1 MKKIKIKPSV
11 VVIAF
16 SVFISIL
23 AVSSGVFVYTQ
34 DKEVSVTDKAKKD
47 EQLTVAL
54 VNEDAG
60 GNLNNVNYNFGQEF
74 TNLLTNAG
82 DSKENW
88 VTMPRSL
95 AESKYSDGSADVII
109 YISNDFSDKILQLE
123 SFNPSQAKIGYKVK
137 KSTDTVK
144 EKNVESQVG
153 TYLNLI
159 NQRVIKMYFSSVIG
173 NLDDAKRNV
182 ANIVND
188 QETSYTSLSNYIYT
202 PSNAAS
208 QNLGGLTSYATALQ
222 SGNKAFEDSQANFTK
237 GVFEMLNS
245 TSNGLN
251 GELPEVKSF
260 VDLQADIAKSNV
272 ATANTAISD
281 QFKTDTDLYNSL
293 NDNALSSLN
302 KFYAPSAITSESN
315 GGNTVYNL
323 FANSISDYNGI
334 IENYRSQVENTRNRL
349 MDLLN
354 QVQGTRS
361 KVSEQYFNA
370 DLGLDKN
377 NYLGI
382 GNREDR
388 KSAIKGDVQNQITN
402 QQVKNALANQIKSS
416 LGGTL
421 PSEYEGEI
429 ANLMGSIDVNSADYN
444 ALFSKLESMG
454 AITSDEVAAYQAK
467 LGLLNQY
474 QSVKGVTTA
483 GGATYSFLTAED
495 AKPSQSNV
503 VSINVAPTST
513 QVTTTQVTDSAK
525 DASEAESKDKQ
536 TNSQESTETKQD
548 ATTVAITD
556 VSGGRV
562 VFADDCS
569 TSKQITSAQSLK
581 IAYTF
586 DSLAV
591 GTHTINFNLKI
602 GDSTIPMTY
611 TTFVTDTADDVALV
625 KEDLKAILAQLSNI
639 STAAAMVQTL
649 YGEPGQTDLS
659 KINVANP
666 SANSVVKMYGNLTY
680 DNIAGLD
687 IDNYK
692 NSGLTLYTELTNE
705 MTELQSAINDLP
717 GLSDERLP
725 RNYFAQGLQ
734 SLVAWY
740 NSAADSLNAEFSNWS
755 HNQAKVLN
763 VAPYGSGNADGTSLY
778 VDASS
783 GDALYSSIS
792 ELVKSTSDKAQS
804 TTSNYQALGTMTDQF
819 TQLVSQVN
827 TIQKDVDDTM
837 ANTNKLISSQAGNIQ
852 ESTTYA
858 TNFSKV
864 LKNARSGGTDNEA
877 VMNFLSNPV
886 NITKK
891 TTSGVVAEKDNKIW
905 IVVTA
910 LVSSILSIIVT
921 YFLTK
926 SSKPKSN

>member
-1 MKKIKIKPSV
+1 MKKIKIKPSI

-23 AVSSGVFVYTQ
+23 AISSGVFVYTQ

-281 QFKTDTDLYNSL
+281 QFKTDTDLYNNL

-402 QQVKNALANQIKSS
+402 QQVKDALANQIKSS

-444 ALFSKLESMG
+444 VLFSKLESMG

-474 QSVKGVTTA
+474 QAVKGVTTA

-513 QVTTTQVTDSAK
+513 QVTTQVTDSAK

-591 GTHTINFNLKI
+591 GTHAINFNLKI

-659 KINVANP
+659 KVNVANP

-717 GLSDERLP
+717 GLSDEHLP

-792 ELVKSTSDKAQS
+792 ELVKSTSDNAQS

>member
-281 QFKTDTDLYNSL
+281 QFKTDTDLYNNL

-388 KSAIKGDVQNQITN
+388 KSAIKGDVQNQVTN
-402 QQVKNALANQIKSS
+402 QQVKDALANQIKSS

-467 LGLLNQY
+467 LGLLSQY
-474 QSVKGVTTA
+474 QAVKGVTTA

-503 VSINVAPTST
+503 VSINVAPTS
-513 QVTTTQVTDSAK
+513 TQVTDSAK

-659 KINVANP
+659 KVNVANP

-792 ELVKSTSDKAQS
+792 ELVKSTSDNAQS

>member
-1 MKKIKIKPSV
+1 MKKIKIKPSI

-23 AVSSGVFVYTQ
+23 AISSGVFVYTQ

-281 QFKTDTDLYNSL
+281 QFKTDTDLYNNL

-402 QQVKNALANQIKSS
+402 QQVKDALANQIKSS

-467 LGLLNQY
+467 LGLLSQY
-474 QSVKGVTTA
+474 QAVKGVTTA

-513 QVTTTQVTDSAK
+513 QVTTQVTDSAK

-591 GTHTINFNLKI
+591 GTHAINFNLKI

-611 TTFVTDTADDVALV
+611 TTFVTDTADDMALV

-639 STAAAMVQTL
+639 ST
-649 YGEPGQTDLS
+649 
-659 KINVANP
+659 
-666 SANSVVKMYGNLTY
+666 
-680 DNIAGLD
+680 
-687 IDNYK
+687 
-692 NSGLTLYTELTNE
+692 
-705 MTELQSAINDLP
+705 
-717 GLSDERLP
+717 
-725 RNYFAQGLQ
+725 
-734 SLVAWY
+734 
-740 NSAADSLNAEFSNWS
+740 
-755 HNQAKVLN
+755 
-763 VAPYGSGNADGTSLY
+763 
-778 VDASS
+778 
-783 GDALYSSIS
+783 
-792 ELVKSTSDKAQS
+792 
-804 TTSNYQALGTMTDQF
+804 
-819 TQLVSQVN
+819 
-827 TIQKDVDDTM
+827 
-837 ANTNKLISSQAGNIQ
+837 
-852 ESTTYA
+852 
-858 TNFSKV
+858 
-864 LKNARSGGTDNEA
+864 
-877 VMNFLSNPV
+877 
-886 NITKK
+886 
-891 TTSGVVAEKDNKIW
+891 
-905 IVVTA
+905 
-910 LVSSILSIIVT
+910 
-921 YFLTK
+921 
-926 SSKPKSN
+926 

>member
-1 MKKIKIKPSV
+1 MKKIKIKPSI

-23 AVSSGVFVYTQ
+23 AISSGVFVYTQ

-281 QFKTDTDLYNSL
+281 QFKTDTDLYNNL

-354 QVQGTRS
+354 QVQETRS

-402 QQVKNALANQIKSS
+402 QQVKDALANQIKSS

-467 LGLLNQY
+467 LSLLSQY
-474 QSVKGVTTA
+474 QAVKGVTTA

-503 VSINVAPTST
+503 VSINVAPTS
-513 QVTTTQVTDSAK
+513 TQVTDSAK

-659 KINVANP
+659 KVNVANP

-792 ELVKSTSDKAQS
+792 ELVKSTSDNAQS

-910 LVSSILSIIVT
+910 IVSSILSIIVT

>member
-1 MKKIKIKPSV
+1 MKKIKIKPSI

-23 AVSSGVFVYTQ
+23 AISSGVFVYTQ

-281 QFKTDTDLYNSL
+281 QFKTDTDLYNNL

-402 QQVKNALANQIKSS
+402 QQVKDALANQIKSS

-444 ALFSKLESMG
+444 VLFSKLESMG

-467 LGLLNQY
+467 LGLLSQY
-474 QSVKGVTTA
+474 QAVKGVTTA

-513 QVTTTQVTDSAK
+513 QVTTQVTDSAK

-591 GTHTINFNLKI
+591 GTHAINFNLKI

-625 KEDLKAILAQLSNI
+625 KEDLKL
-639 STAAAMVQTL
+639 
-649 YGEPGQTDLS
+649 
-659 KINVANP
+659 
-666 SANSVVKMYGNLTY
+666 
-680 DNIAGLD
+680 
-687 IDNYK
+687 
-692 NSGLTLYTELTNE
+692 
-705 MTELQSAINDLP
+705 
-717 GLSDERLP
+717 
-725 RNYFAQGLQ
+725 F
-734 SLVAWY
+734 
-740 NSAADSLNAEFSNWS
+740 
-755 HNQAKVLN
+755 
-763 VAPYGSGNADGTSLY
+763 
-778 VDASS
+778 
-783 GDALYSSIS
+783 
-792 ELVKSTSDKAQS
+792 
-804 TTSNYQALGTMTDQF
+804 
-819 TQLVSQVN
+819 
-827 TIQKDVDDTM
+827 
-837 ANTNKLISSQAGNIQ
+837 
-852 ESTTYA
+852 
-858 TNFSKV
+858 
-864 LKNARSGGTDNEA
+864 
-877 VMNFLSNPV
+877 
-886 NITKK
+886 
-891 TTSGVVAEKDNKIW
+891 
-905 IVVTA
+905 
-910 LVSSILSIIVT
+910 
-921 YFLTK
+921 
-926 SSKPKSN
+926 

>member
-281 QFKTDTDLYNSL
+281 QFKTDTDLYNNL

-388 KSAIKGDVQNQITN
+388 KSAIKDDVQNQVTN
-402 QQVKNALANQIKSS
+402 QQVKDALANQIKSS

-467 LGLLNQY
+467 LGLLSQY
-474 QSVKGVTTA
+474 QAVKGVTTA

-503 VSINVAPTST
+503 VSINVAPTS
-513 QVTTTQVTDSAK
+513 TQVTDSAK

-591 GTHTINFNLKI
+591 GTHTINFNLKF

-659 KINVANP
+659 KVNVANP

-792 ELVKSTSDKAQS
+792 ELVKSTSDNAQS

-926 SSKPKSN
+926 SSKPKSY

>member
-281 QFKTDTDLYNSL
+281 QFKTDTDLYNNL

-302 KFYAPSAITSESN
+302 KFYAPSAITSEFN

-382 GNREDR
+382 GATE
-388 KSAIKGDVQNQITN
+388 KTVNQLLK
-402 QQVKNALANQIKSS
+402 VMFKIKS
-416 LGGTL
+416 
-421 PSEYEGEI
+421 
-429 ANLMGSIDVNSADYN
+429 
-444 ALFSKLESMG
+444 
-454 AITSDEVAAYQAK
+454 
-467 LGLLNQY
+467 
-474 QSVKGVTTA
+474 
-483 GGATYSFLTAED
+483 
-495 AKPSQSNV
+495 
-503 VSINVAPTST
+503 
-513 QVTTTQVTDSAK
+513 
-525 DASEAESKDKQ
+525 
-536 TNSQESTETKQD
+536 
-548 ATTVAITD
+548 
-556 VSGGRV
+556 
-562 VFADDCS
+562 
-569 TSKQITSAQSLK
+569 
-581 IAYTF
+581 
-586 DSLAV
+586 
-591 GTHTINFNLKI
+591 
-602 GDSTIPMTY
+602 
-611 TTFVTDTADDVALV
+611 
-625 KEDLKAILAQLSNI
+625 
-639 STAAAMVQTL
+639 
-649 YGEPGQTDLS
+649 
-659 KINVANP
+659 
-666 SANSVVKMYGNLTY
+666 
-680 DNIAGLD
+680 
-687 IDNYK
+687 
-692 NSGLTLYTELTNE
+692 
-705 MTELQSAINDLP
+705 
-717 GLSDERLP
+717 
-725 RNYFAQGLQ
+725 
-734 SLVAWY
+734 
-740 NSAADSLNAEFSNWS
+740 
-755 HNQAKVLN
+755 
-763 VAPYGSGNADGTSLY
+763 
-778 VDASS
+778 
-783 GDALYSSIS
+783 
-792 ELVKSTSDKAQS
+792 
-804 TTSNYQALGTMTDQF
+804 
-819 TQLVSQVN
+819 
-827 TIQKDVDDTM
+827 
-837 ANTNKLISSQAGNIQ
+837 LIS
-852 ESTTYA
+852 
-858 TNFSKV
+858 K
-864 LKNARSGGTDNEA
+864 
-877 VMNFLSNPV
+877 
-886 NITKK
+886 
-891 TTSGVVAEKDNKIW
+891 
-905 IVVTA
+905 
-910 LVSSILSIIVT
+910 
-921 YFLTK
+921 
-926 SSKPKSN
+926 

>member
-281 QFKTDTDLYNSL
+281 QFKTDTDLYNNL

-377 NYLGI
+377 NYLEI

-388 KSAIKGDVQNQITN
+388 KSAIKGDVQNQVTN
-402 QQVKNALANQIKSS
+402 QQVKDALANQIKSS

-429 ANLMGSIDVNSADYN
+429 ANLMGSIDANSADYN

-467 LGLLNQY
+467 LSLLSQY
-474 QSVKGVTTA
+474 QAVKGVTTA

-513 QVTTTQVTDSAK
+513 QVTTQVTDSAK

-536 TNSQESTETKQD
+536 TNSQESTEIKQG

-659 KINVANP
+659 KVNVANP

-792 ELVKSTSDKAQS
+792 ELVKSTSDNAQS

>member
-281 QFKTDTDLYNSL
+281 QFKTDTDLYNNL

-388 KSAIKGDVQNQITN
+388 KSAIKGDVQNQVTN
-402 QQVKNALANQIKSS
+402 QQVKDALANQIKSS

-467 LGLLNQY
+467 LSLLSQY
-474 QSVKGVTTA
+474 QAVKGVTTA

-513 QVTTTQVTDSAK
+513 QVTTQVTDSAK
-525 DASEAESKDKQ
+525 DASEAELKDKQ

-659 KINVANP
+659 KVNVANP

-792 ELVKSTSDKAQS
+792 ELVKSTSDNAQS

>member
-1 MKKIKIKPSV
+1 MKKIKIKPSI

-23 AVSSGVFVYTQ
+23 AISSGVFVYTQ

-281 QFKTDTDLYNSL
+281 QFKTDTDLYNNL

-354 QVQGTRS
+354 QVQETRS

-402 QQVKNALANQIKSS
+402 QQVKDALANQIKSS

-429 ANLMGSIDVNSADYN
+429 ANLMGSIDVNGADYN

-467 LGLLNQY
+467 LSLLNQY
-474 QSVKGVTTA
+474 QAVKGVTTA

-503 VSINVAPTST
+503 VSINVAPTSA

-659 KINVANP
+659 KITVANP

-692 NSGLTLYTELTNE
+692 NLGLTLYTELTNE

-740 NSAADSLNAEFSNWS
+740 NTAADSLNAEFSNWS

-792 ELVKSTSDKAQS
+792 ELVKSTSDNAQS

>member
-1 MKKIKIKPSV
+1 MKKIKIKPSI

-23 AVSSGVFVYTQ
+23 AISSGVFVYTQ

-182 ANIVND
+182 TNIVND

-281 QFKTDTDLYNSL
+281 QFKTDTDLYNNL

-388 KSAIKGDVQNQITN
+388 KSAIKGDVQNQVTN
-402 QQVKNALANQIKSS
+402 QQVKDALANQIKSS

-467 LGLLNQY
+467 LGLLSQY
-474 QSVKGVTTA
+474 QAVKGVTTA

-513 QVTTTQVTDSAK
+513 QVTTQVTDSAK
-525 DASEAESKDKQ
+525 DASAAESKDKQ

-562 VFADDCS
+562 VFADDCT

-591 GTHTINFNLKI
+591 GTHIINFNLKI

-659 KINVANP
+659 KVNVANP

-792 ELVKSTSDKAQS
+792 ELVKSTSDNAQS

>member
-281 QFKTDTDLYNSL
+281 QFKTDTDLYNNL
-293 NDNALSSLN
+293 NANALSSLN

-323 FANSISDYNGI
+323 FANSILDYNGI

-388 KSAIKGDVQNQITN
+388 KSAIKGDVQNQVTN
-402 QQVKNALANQIKSS
+402 QQVKDALANQIKSS

-454 AITSDEVAAYQAK
+454 AITSDEVATYQAK
-467 LGLLNQY
+467 LGLLSQY
-474 QSVKGVTTA
+474 QAVKGVTTA

-513 QVTTTQVTDSAK
+513 QVTTQVTDSAK

-659 KINVANP
+659 KVNVANP

-763 VAPYGSGNADGTSLY
+763 VAPYGSENADGTSLY

-792 ELVKSTSDKAQS
+792 ELVKSTSDNAQS

>member
-222 SGNKAFEDSQANFTK
+222 SGNKVFEDSQANFTK
-237 GVFEMLNS
+237 GVSEMLNS

-281 QFKTDTDLYNSL
+281 QFKTDTDLYNNL

-302 KFYAPSAITSESN
+302 KFYAPSVITSESN

-388 KSAIKGDVQNQITN
+388 KSAIKGDVQNQVTN
-402 QQVKNALANQIKSS
+402 QQVKDALANQIKSS

-467 LGLLNQY
+467 LGLLSQY
-474 QSVKGVTTA
+474 QAVKGVTTA

-513 QVTTTQVTDSAK
+513 QVTTQVTDSAK

-562 VFADDCS
+562 VFADDCT

-602 GDSTIPMTY
+602 GDTTIPMTY

-659 KINVANP
+659 KVNVANP

-792 ELVKSTSDKAQS
+792 ELVKSTSDNAQS

>member
-281 QFKTDTDLYNSL
+281 QFKTDTDLYNNL

-388 KSAIKGDVQNQITN
+388 KSAIKGDVQNQVTN
-402 QQVKNALANQIKSS
+402 QQVKDALANQIKSS

-467 LGLLNQY
+467 LGLLSQY
-474 QSVKGVTTA
+474 QAVKGVTTA

-513 QVTTTQVTDSAK
+513 QVTTQVTDSAK

-536 TNSQESTETKQD
+536 TNFQESTETKQD

-659 KINVANP
+659 KVNVANP

-740 NSAADSLNAEFSNWS
+740 NSAADSLNTEFSNWS

-792 ELVKSTSDKAQS
+792 ELVKSTSDNAQS

>member
-281 QFKTDTDLYNSL
+281 QFKTDTDLYNNL

-388 KSAIKGDVQNQITN
+388 KSAIKDDVQNQVTN
-402 QQVKNALANQIKSS
+402 QQVKDALANQIKSS

-467 LGLLNQY
+467 LGLLSQY
-474 QSVKGVTTA
+474 QAVKGVTTA

-503 VSINVAPTST
+503 VSINVAPTS
-513 QVTTTQVTDSAK
+513 TQVTDSAK

-659 KINVANP
+659 KVNVANP

-792 ELVKSTSDKAQS
+792 ELVKSTSDNAQS

-926 SSKPKSN
+926 SSKPKSY

>member
-1 MKKIKIKPSV
+1 MKRSSLKVEKFLALKYLRDRRKIKKIKIKPSV

-281 QFKTDTDLYNSL
+281 QFKTDTDLYNNL

-388 KSAIKGDVQNQITN
+388 KSAIKGDVQNQVTN
-402 QQVKNALANQIKSS
+402 QQVKDALANQIKSS

-467 LGLLNQY
+467 LGLLSQY
-474 QSVKGVTTA
+474 QAVKGVTTA

-503 VSINVAPTST
+503 VSINVSPTST
-513 QVTTTQVTDSAK
+513 QVTTQVTDSAK

-611 TTFVTDTADDVALV
+611 TTFMTDTADDVALV
-625 KEDLKAILAQLSNI
+625 KEDFGISN
-639 STAAAMVQTL
+639 
-649 YGEPGQTDLS
+649 P
-659 KINVANP
+659 IN
-666 SANSVVKMYGNLTY
+666 
-680 DNIAGLD
+680 
-687 IDNYK
+687 
-692 NSGLTLYTELTNE
+692 
-705 MTELQSAINDLP
+705 IN
-717 GLSDERLP
+717 LSD
-725 RNYFAQGLQ
+725 N
-734 SLVAWY
+734 
-740 NSAADSLNAEFSNWS
+740 
-755 HNQAKVLN
+755 
-763 VAPYGSGNADGTSLY
+763 
-778 VDASS
+778 
-783 GDALYSSIS
+783 
-792 ELVKSTSDKAQS
+792 
-804 TTSNYQALGTMTDQF
+804 
-819 TQLVSQVN
+819 
-827 TIQKDVDDTM
+827 
-837 ANTNKLISSQAGNIQ
+837 
-852 ESTTYA
+852 
-858 TNFSKV
+858 
-864 LKNARSGGTDNEA
+864 
-877 VMNFLSNPV
+877 
-886 NITKK
+886 
-891 TTSGVVAEKDNKIW
+891 
-905 IVVTA
+905 
-910 LVSSILSIIVT
+910 
-921 YFLTK
+921 
-926 SSKPKSN
+926 